1 MDGYY
6 GLTDE
11 MGMMDNHSVDFSDM
25 SHGNTFEVP
34 AYRSHLA
41 SGFTADN
48 NSFLNYSNHS
58 LLGTTR
64 EFSSRYFDTT
74 TSLSQVQSDY
84 PSMISEPPLFPDNDP
99 FPYGMPTS
107 HQYNNHPLAME
118 HRIIH
123 NRMNSSPLVYTGTN
137 QSSRSLSSLYPM
149 HGSLYPSI
157 SFISSIH
164 FIR

>member
-1 MDGYY
+1 
-6 GLTDE
+6 

-25 SHGNTFEVP
+25 SHGNAFEVP

-41 SGFTADN
+41 SGLTGD

-84 PSMISEPPLFPDNDP
+84 PPMISEPPLFPDNEP
-99 FPYGMPTS
+99 FQYGMPTS
-107 HQYNNHPLAME
+107 HQYNNPPLVME
-118 HRIIH
+118 HRITH
-123 NRMNSSPLVYTGTN
+123 NRMNSSPLMYTVAN

-149 HGSLYPSI
+149 HGSLYPGI
-157 SFISSIH
+157 SFTSSIH
-164 FIR
+164 SIR